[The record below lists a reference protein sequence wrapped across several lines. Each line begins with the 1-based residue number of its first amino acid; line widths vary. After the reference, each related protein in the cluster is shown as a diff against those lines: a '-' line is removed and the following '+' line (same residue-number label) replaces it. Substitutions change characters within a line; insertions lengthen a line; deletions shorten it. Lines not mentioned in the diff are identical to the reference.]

1 MTDASLSLALAV
13 LVLDPKIGE
22 KYGDLSAAQQ
32 QSLFD
37 FLCLS
42 RGALERAYREAA
54 ALSPAVARTPLDR
67 FLRRCQEVGL
77 RLFEIEAS

>member
-1 MTDASLSLALAV
+1 MADAPLSLALV
-13 LVLDPKIGE
+13 ELVLDPKVVE
-22 KYGDLSAAQQ
+22 KYGRLSAAEQ

-42 RGALERAYREAA
+42 RGALWRAHREAA
-54 ALSPAVARTPLDR
+54 ALSPAVARVSLDR

-77 RLFEIEAS
+77 TLFEIEAS